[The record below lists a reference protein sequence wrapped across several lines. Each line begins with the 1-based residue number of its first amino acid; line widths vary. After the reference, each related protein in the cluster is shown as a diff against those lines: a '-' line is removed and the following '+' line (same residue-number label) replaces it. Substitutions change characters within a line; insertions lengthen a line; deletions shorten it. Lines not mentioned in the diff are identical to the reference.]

1 MLAHFPSDNF
11 SIELP
16 AIEAHTAGA
25 VKRVSA
31 AGYAAHSGLSLR
43 TTCVISS
50 HCGLPATNACSQSW
64 NCLHSSAALSGPRA
78 SEVDAEAGSCIQT
91 NCPARA
97 LRPVGHDFGSTRNS
111 GRTCIVLPFTT

>member
-1 MLAHFPSDNF
+1 
-11 SIELP
+11 
-16 AIEAHTAGA
+16 
-25 VKRVSA
+25 
-31 AGYAAHSGLSLR
+31 
-43 TTCVISS
+43 
-50 HCGLPATNACSQSW
+50 
-64 NCLHSSAALSGPRA
+64 LHSSAALSGPRA